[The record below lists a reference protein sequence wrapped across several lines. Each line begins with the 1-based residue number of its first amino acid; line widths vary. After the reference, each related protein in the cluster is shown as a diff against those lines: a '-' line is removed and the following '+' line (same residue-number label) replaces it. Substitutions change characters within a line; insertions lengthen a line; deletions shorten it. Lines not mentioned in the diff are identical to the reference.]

1 MAKRLNKRA
10 NKKSSTK
17 RTRKTKVKKL
27 KQITKKIEYMDLE
40 KIYTHINDAQI
51 RRVEQYLVIDPL
63 DAPVVENILKDLN
76 MQYKKAIKIDH
87 VQYVVQPPPEEK
99 LTEEDFDFDDDH
111 NDEIQDDEQCF

>member
-1 MAKRLNKRA
+1 MAKRITKRT
-10 NKKSSTK
+10 NKKSLTK
-17 RTRKTKVKKL
+17 RKRKNKVKKS
-27 KQITKKIEYMDLE
+27 QQVTKKIEFMDLE

-51 RRVEQYLVIDPL
+51 RRVEQYLVINPL

-76 MQYKKAIKIDH
+76 MQYKKAIKVDH

-99 LTEEDFDFDDDH
+99 VTDEDFDFDDDL